1 MAIKLNVIRPTQ
13 EAENSLRN
21 GYLYKDIDF
30 DLTPSYTENG
40 ELFKTDEKTDLKP
53 LYDTRAVLTALK
65 NVLTTS
71 PGEKLLNPTFGLDLR
86 DYLFEPVTEVR
97 GYFLGEDILFGLPTQ
112 EPRVELNEV
121 RVLVNPEEQQ
131 YEINLNISIPSLN
144 VYSLSLHG
152 ILNNDGYTFV

>member
-30 DLTPSYTENG
+30 DLKTSYTDNG
-40 ELFKTDEKTDLKP
+40 ELFKTDEKADLKP
-53 LYDTRAVLTALK
+53 LYDAHAVLTALK

-71 PGEKLLNPTFGLDLR
+71 PGEKLLNPAFGLDLR

-97 GYFLGEDILFGLPTQ
+97 GYFLGEDILFGLPIQ
-112 EPRVELNEV
+112 EPRIELNEV
-121 RVLVNPEEQQ
+121 RIIVNPEEQQ
-131 YEINLNISIPSLN
+131 YEINLNISIPSLD
-144 VYSLSLHG
+144 VYSLSLNG

>member
-13 EAENSLRN
+13 ETENSLRN
-21 GYLYKDIDF
+21 GYIYKDIDF
-30 DLTPSYTENG
+30 DLVPSYTDNG
-40 ELFKTDEKTDLKP
+40 ELFKTNEKIDLKP
-53 LYDTRAVLTALK
+53 LYDTLAVLTALK

-86 DYLFEPVTEVR
+86 DYLFEPVNEVR
-97 GYFLGEDILFGLPTQ
+97 GYFLGEDILFGLPSQ

-121 RVLVNPEEQQ
+121 RVLVNPDEQQ
-131 YEINLNISIPSLN
+131 YDINLTISIPSLN
-144 VYSLSLHG
+144 VYSLSLYG

>member
-13 EAENSLRN
+13 EAESSLRN

-30 DLTPSYTENG
+30 DLRPSYTDNG

>member
-13 EAENSLRN
+13 ETENSLRN

-30 DLTPSYTENG
+30 DLVPSYTDNG
-40 ELFKTDEKTDLKP
+40 ELFKTNEKIDLKP
-53 LYDTRAVLTALK
+53 LYDTLAVLTALK

-86 DYLFEPVTEVR
+86 DYLFEPVNEVR
-97 GYFLGEDILFGLPTQ
+97 GYFLGEDILFGLPSQ

-121 RVLVNPEEQQ
+121 RVLVNPDEQQ
-131 YEINLNISIPSLN
+131 YDINLTISIPSLN
-144 VYSLSLHG
+144 VYSLSLYG